1 VIQNRRLHYFTFA
14 KKHFTGARTHLV
26 MNCCMIR
33 RALAVATGLVAV
45 CFPVA
50 GQQANQPEPTKDRA
64 AAFEQSYAAGAL
76 DRAFALSLY
85 QPKILSAKKSS
96 LLFNKGRVLAWSD
109 GGQLASENALA
120 SIGMASLN
128 LFSDAY
134 FVPDT
139 FGSAPAR
146 KGSAP
151 SGSGSENFG
160 SDAKDLPG
168 ELMASPSDLIYYGGE
183 IGFLYGHSIGKG
195 SGDMLQSY
203 IWGQA
208 GNDKFQITAGAA
220 FENWSGQAP
229 RFRSFNVSR

>member
-1 VIQNRRLHYFTFA
+1 MLT
-14 KKHFTGARTHLV
+14 
-26 MNCCMIR
+26 

-45 CFPVA
+45 YFPVA

-64 AAFEQSYAAGAL
+64 AAFEQSHAAGAL

-85 QPKILSAKKSS
+85 QSKFLSAKNSS

-109 GGQLASENALA
+109 GGRLASENALA
-120 SIGMASLN
+120 SVGMVSLN

-139 FGSAPAR
+139 FGPAAAR

-151 SGSGSENFG
+151 SGSRSENFG

-168 ELMASPSDLIYYGGE
+168 ELMAPPSDLIYYGGE
-183 IGFLYGHSIGKG
+183 IGILYGHSIGKG
-195 SGDMLQSY
+195 SGDMLETY
-203 IWGQA
+203 IQGA
-208 GNDKFQITAGAA
+208 VGNEHFQITAGAA
-220 FENWSGQAP
+220 YEQASGSAVK
-229 RFRSFNVSR
+229 FRSSTPSR

>member
-1 VIQNRRLHYFTFA
+1 
-14 KKHFTGARTHLV
+14 
-26 MNCCMIR
+26 MNCCMLT

-50 GQQANQPEPTKDRA
+50 GQQANPPEPTKYRA

-85 QPKILSAKKSS
+85 QPKILSAKNSS

-109 GGQLASENALA
+109 GGRLASENALA
-120 SIGMASLN
+120 SVGMASLN

-139 FGSAPAR
+139 FGPAAAR

-151 SGSGSENFG
+151 SGSRPENFG
-160 SDAKDLPG
+160 TGVRDLPAVV
-168 ELMASPSDLIYYGGE
+168 MS
-183 IGFLYGHSIGKG
+183 
-195 SGDMLQSY
+195 
-203 IWGQA
+203 
-208 GNDKFQITAGAA
+208 
-220 FENWSGQAP
+220 
-229 RFRSFNVSR
+229 

>member
-1 VIQNRRLHYFTFA
+1 
-14 KKHFTGARTHLV
+14 

-33 RALAVATGLVAV
+33 RALAVGTGLVAV

-50 GQQANQPEPTKDRA
+50 GQQANPPGATKDRA
-64 AAFEQSYAAGAL
+64 AAFEQSHAAGVL

-85 QPKILSAKKSS
+85 QPKILSAKNSS
-96 LLFNKGRVLAWSD
+96 LLLNKGRVLAWSD
-109 GGQLASENALA
+109 GGRLASENALA

-168 ELMASPSDLIYYGGE
+168 ELMAPPSDLIYYGGE
-183 IGFLYGHSIGKG
+183 IGILYGHSIGKG
-195 SGDMLQSY
+195 SGDMLETY
-203 IWGQA
+203 IQGA
-208 GNDKFQITAGAA
+208 VGNEHFQITAGAA
-220 FENWSGQAP
+220 YEQSSGSTVK
-229 RFRSFNVSR
+229 FRSSNPSR